1 MTDKELTEETLDWV
15 TLRELS
21 GRKGEI
27 KEEAR
32 RAVEKAMNDGDTPL
46 SISRKTGI
54 PKSRVALWMVMN
66 RHPKEESRADVP

>member
-1 MTDKELTEETLDWV
+1 VTDKELAEQTLDWV
-15 TLRELS
+15 TLREMS

-32 RAVEKAMNDGDTPL
+32 RAVENAMNDGDTPL

-54 PKSRVALWMVMN
+54 PLGKVATWMLLN
-66 RHPKEESRADVP
+66 RHPAPAEKGTS

>member
-1 MTDKELTEETLDWV
+1 MTDKELTEQTLDWV

-21 GRKGEI
+21 GRKAVI

-32 RAVEKAMNDGDTPL
+32 CAVEKAMNGGDTPL

-54 PKSRVALWMVMN
+54 PKGKVALWMMLN
-66 RHPKEESRADVP
+66 RQPESPS

>member
-1 MTDKELTEETLDWV
+1 VTDKELAEETLDWV

-27 KEEAR
+27 KDAAR

-54 PKSRVALWMVMN
+54 PAGKVALWMMLN
-66 RHPKEESRADVP
+66 RSPQSPS